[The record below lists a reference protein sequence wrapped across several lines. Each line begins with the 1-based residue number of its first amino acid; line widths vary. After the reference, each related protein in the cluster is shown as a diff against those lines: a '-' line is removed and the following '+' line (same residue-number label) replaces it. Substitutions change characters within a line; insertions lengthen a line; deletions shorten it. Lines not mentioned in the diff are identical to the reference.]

1 MKKITQILSLTIML
15 TMVFS
20 CTKDA
25 HIPPVVK
32 FKTGTIYTSADKTV
46 AKSTVITV
54 GISAD
59 KVEDNLKTLNVS
71 YAYDGAATTTTKQNF
86 DIPTA
91 SIAHYEQDVTF
102 TTRATAGTEKWTF
115 TVTDQ
120 DGNITPLTLT
130 LTVQ

>member
-1 MKKITQILSLTIML
+1 MKKITQILGFITLFAFGI
-15 TMVFS
+15 S
-20 CTKDA
+20 CEKDA
-25 HIPPVVK
+25 HVPPVVK
-32 FKTGTIYTSADKTV
+32 FKTGTTYTSADKTV
-46 AKSTVITV
+46 AKNTAITV

-71 YAYDGAATTTTKQNF
+71 YAYDGATTTTTKQNF
-86 DIPTA
+86 DIPAA
-91 SIAHYEQDVTF
+91 SIAHFEQDVTI

-120 DGNITPLTLT
+120 DGNITPLSLT